1 MITRNATV
9 TLMMTPSS
17 LRFHPSLIVL
27 KAVPTP
33 TFFLPLRMPPRATSK
48 CCSCNVWETKLII
61 PTGSLGLSV
70 WPLRGQGSLRHKN
83 QFRVSKHHYICKS
96 EIYQFNNGTCV
107 QLEKGNLTSNTIEER
122 NFFIYQPM
130 TSAIYCVVQN
140 RDCYL

>member
-17 LRFHPSLIVL
+17 LRFHPSSIVL

-96 EIYQFNNGTCV
+96 EIYQFNNGSV
-107 QLEKGNLTSNTIEER
+107 SSLKMGILRQIQLKNGISLYT
-122 NFFIYQPM
+122 
-130 TSAIYCVVQN
+130 N
-140 RDCYL
+140 R